1 MKKKILIIG
10 ATSTIAEHCSKI
22 WAQREDQL
30 YLVARNEER
39 LKTITA
45 DLKLLGAKEV
55 FGHRMDLN
63 DIEHHAEMLDTAV
76 EAMGGID
83 TVLIAH
89 GTLPNQKACE
99 QSMEKALAEIKTN
112 AISTIS
118 LLTHIA
124 NIFEVKRAGTI
135 AVISSVAGDRG
146 RASNYVYGSAK
157 AMVTAFTSGLRQ
169 RLHKSNV
176 AVITIKAGLV
186 DTPMTAAFKKGMIWA
201 KPATV
206 AAMIVHA
213 VDKKKNEVYV
223 PAFWW
228 LVMLIIRLL
237 PSSIFKR
244 TKI

>member
-63 DIEHHAEMLDTAV
+63 DIEHHAEMLDRAV
-76 EAMGGID
+76 EVMGGID

-176 AVITIKAGLV
+176 AVITIKPGLV

-237 PSSIFKR
+237 PLSIFKR